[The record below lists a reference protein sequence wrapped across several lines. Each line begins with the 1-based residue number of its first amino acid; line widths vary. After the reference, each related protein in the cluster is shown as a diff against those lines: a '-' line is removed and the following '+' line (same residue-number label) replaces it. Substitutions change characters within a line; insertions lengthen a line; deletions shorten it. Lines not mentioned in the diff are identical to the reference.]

1 MTIEAAAG
9 HVYMYVDGVMYNTAG
24 RSGVYASRW
33 QVHGTDNTGFVAR
46 HWPGL

>member
-1 MTIEAAAG
+1 
-9 HVYMYVDGVMYNTAG
+9 MYVDGVMYNTAG

-33 QVHGTDNTGFVAR
+33 QVGSASSAGFVIR